1 MNPPRTILIMI
12 LTALVAFAAA
22 AQPDVSIRFFDKR
35 VYYTD
40 SEIFLKITI
49 SNPSSE
55 PYRFKLAEERMFSLA
70 FEARTPSNRL
80 LDANDTYK
88 RTISSGSPVF
98 YREISL
104 EPGEEYSF
112 VEDLRRYVRMDEAGV
127 YRVRVLFHPEL
138 LRPTSSPIYSQDLVV
153 SVRPGVGIPSLAETL
168 SVETGDILRAERVPP
183 DEVIRRTLEARQKG
197 RWNEFFL
204 YLDLEALLSRNP
216 EKKRIYD
223 KESDDG
229 RRRMLDRYREE
240 LEKEVVDNDIVV
252 TPYWFDILET
262 RYSASSGVVRVLEK
276 FQYQQ
281 IRLIKE
287 YTYQLQKRDDVWY
300 VVGYSVLNKGT
311 E

>member
-1 MNPPRTILIMI
+1 MLIL
-12 LTALVAFAAA
+12 VFAAFSVFA
-22 AQPDVSIRFFDKR
+22 AVAQPDVSIRFFDKR

-49 SNPSSE
+49 SNPSSIA
-55 PYRFKLAEERMFSLA
+55 YRFKLAEERMFSLA
-70 FEARTPSNRL
+70 FEAYTPSNRI
-80 LDANDTYK
+80 LDASDAYK
-88 RTISSGSPVF
+88 RTIASGSPVF
-98 YREISL
+98 YREIAL

-112 VEDLRRYVRMDEAGV
+112 VEDLRRYVRMDEAGA

-138 LRPTSSPIYSQDLVV
+138 LRPNSSPIYSQDLVV
-153 SVRPGVGIPSLAETL
+153 SVRPSAGIPSLLETL
-168 SVETGDILRAERVPP
+168 SVETGEILRAERVPP
-183 DEVIRRTLEARQKG
+183 DEVIRRTIEARQKG

-204 YLDLEALLSRNP
+204 YLDLQALLSRNP

-229 RRRMLDRYREE
+229 RRRILDRYKEE
-240 LEKEVVDNDIVV
+240 LEKEIVDNDIV
-252 TPYWFDILET
+252 TIPYWFDILET
-262 RYSASSGVVRVLEK
+262 RYSASAGVVRVLEK

-281 IRLIKE
+281 IKLIKE

>member
-1 MNPPRTILIMI
+1 MNSPRTILVLI
-12 LTALVAFAAA
+12 LAVIAVSAAS
-22 AQPDVSIRFFDKR
+22 AQPEIAVRFFDKR
-35 VYYTD
+35 IYYTD

-49 SNPSSE
+49 SNPSPA
-55 PYRFKLAEERMFSLA
+55 PYRFKLAEERMFSLT

-80 LDANDTYK
+80 LDASDFYK
-88 RTISSGSPVF
+88 RTVASGTPVF
-98 YREISL
+98 YREIAL

-138 LRPTSSPIYSQDLVV
+138 LRPNSVPVFSQDLVV
-153 SVRPGVGIPSLAETL
+153 SVRPGAGLPSLVETL
-168 SVETGDILRAERVPP
+168 SMETGDILRAERVPP

-204 YLDLEALLSRNP
+204 YLDLQALLTRNP
-216 EKKRIYD
+216 EKKRVYD

-229 RRRMLDRYREE
+229 RRRMLDRYKDE
-240 LEKEVVDNDIVV
+240 LEKEIVDTDIV
-252 TPYWFDILET
+252 TIPYWFDILET
-262 RYSASSGVVRVLEK
+262 RYSESSGMVRVLEK

-300 VVGYSVLNKGT
+300 VIGYSILNKGT